1 MGQKHNRRRT
11 RPRTRRCSNVLQDQT
26 ASPVQAAFTC
36 RQSSSELK
44 DPNSSSSTL
53 FPYPFPESQ
62 PQPLAKHWH
71 NRQISWQNCE
81 CRQFLEAAQLEA
93 DQCRLFGGEPGDD
106 CNNDLMSLIHGY
118 VIWGIVSEG
127 YGPFGLI
134 RNYISASNSQL
145 PMALNPVRIKRT
157 SLRDFLKHQ
166 IPEASTASTS

>member
-44 DPNSSSSTL
+44 DPNSSSFTL

-106 CNNDLMSLIHGY
+106 VGLCYRMLEY
-118 VIWGIVSEG
+118 
-127 YGPFGLI
+127 FGGLD
-134 RNYISASNSQL
+134 YIDS
-145 PMALNPVRIKRT
+145 
-157 SLRDFLKHQ
+157 
-166 IPEASTASTS
+166 